1 MLNKFKKIKIGLI
14 RPQILVALTGLIVI
28 GLISIFV
35 DMPEIGTGCIAGI
48 IALSKD
54 LLNE

>member
-1 MLNKFKKIKIGLI
+1 MNKFKKIKIGLI
-14 RPQILVALTGLIVI
+14 RPQILLSLSGLIVI

>member
-1 MLNKFKKIKIGLI
+1 MNNIKIKIGLI
-14 RPQILVALTGLIVI
+14 RPQILLSISGLILI
-28 GLISIFV
+28 SLISIYV
-35 DMPEIGTGCIAGI
+35 DMPEIATGGVAGI

>member
-1 MLNKFKKIKIGLI
+1 MNKFKKIKIGLI
-14 RPQILVALTGLIVI
+14 RPQILLALTGLIVI
-28 GLISIFV
+28 GLISIYL
-35 DMPEIGTGCIAGI
+35 DIPEIATGSVAGI

>member
-1 MLNKFKKIKIGLI
+1 MNKFKKIKIGLI
-14 RPQILVALTGLIVI
+14 RPQILLALTGLIVI
-28 GLISIFV
+28 GLTSIYL
-35 DMPEIGTGCIAGI
+35 DIPEIATGSVAGI